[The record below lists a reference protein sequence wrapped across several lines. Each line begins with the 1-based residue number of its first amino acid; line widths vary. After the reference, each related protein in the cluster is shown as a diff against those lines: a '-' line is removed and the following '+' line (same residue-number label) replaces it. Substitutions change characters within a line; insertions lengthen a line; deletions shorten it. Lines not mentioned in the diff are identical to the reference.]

1 MGWIDEARAAMI
13 VADHRQQAEYR
24 RAIRA
29 AAGEEAH
36 RLEAKYRWFDRND
49 ERFLARA
56 PAAQPS

>member
-1 MGWIDEARAAMI
+1 MRWINEARTAVI
-13 VADHRQQAEYR
+13 VADHQQQAEYR

-29 AAGEEAH
+29 AAGEEAI
-36 RLEAKYRWFDRND
+36 RLEAKYRRFARND